1 MNGPLHDSFRN
12 WDGVYVHRNVDLVRR
27 FARVPRRPDVRV
39 SPADLNYDV
48 PPDAD
53 LRQFA
58 AAQDIDVDA
67 PWFSLPAQR
76 RLRCGFFPLVTRLHS
91 GALLAVWREASA
103 HAYCSFGRTAAARSL
118 DDGHSWSTP
127 WVVDFRRPGAWDTG
141 GPENLVQTSDGTLWL
156 GAWARIP
163 EPEPGTVGKQRPE
176 MYVLRSHDE
185 GRTWEQL
192 PKLGDGFQFLCSPML
207 ELSNG
212 EFLWLGSVPDVADE
226 GVTSYT
232 ALRRAVFILR
242 RQGEPLTP
250 GADLVE
256 LGGLRFERYGAM
268 QLGGTN
274 ECHVTETTT
283 PGHLVMLTRSAVSE
297 HYEQST
303 STDYGRTWSP
313 PRRSDLWHTPIAS
326 QPLLITLGDGTLVA
340 VHDERGNGRSLAVP
354 SFDGGET
361 WDFAHHQVVLDDPE
375 FFLKDFSYPQL
386 VEVGDGNLLV
396 MFYNASHPEAEHNGV
411 FATFLDR
418 NLFRTAFGGVRL
430 ADVGSVRRAD
440 TVAWWRFD
448 EGAGDTAH
456 DDTGRHSAVLHG
468 PTWTEGR
475 YGTALAFDGVDDHL
489 RVTNG
494 PSLWLGQEL
503 TIEAWIRTPHPER
516 EQTIVS
522 RLPHYWFGLSGS
534 RVCLRRGGEDGIAE
548 ASGHGTAELAA
559 DRWHHVAVVVRET
572 ADSMRRTLFYV
583 DGVLDAAA
591 DLERPASAAQA
602 QALSD
607 WRQTHGRAWQGCYT
621 VPRSEPTRWA
631 PREHLF
637 IGARH
642 DRTAP
647 FRGLIDELAL
657 HRSGLTARQ
666 LAASVSRHRHSD
678 GEIRSAVIRRP
689 PGASWGR
696 FTARDRVPEGT
707 AISYAV
713 LSPDGALL
721 RDHVTPGTD
730 LAGLEA
736 EAIRLQARLHSDV
749 PGRTPTLW
757 SWSLQPAPEAQ

>member
-1 MNGPLHDSFRN
+1 MTPRSSDCLHDSFRDWN
-12 WDGVYVHRNVDLVRR
+12 TVSAHRNVELVRR

-53 LRQFA
+53 LRQLA
-58 AAQDIDVDA
+58 SAQGIDVEA
-67 PWFSLPAQR
+67 PWFRLPEQR
-76 RLRCGFFPLVTRLHS
+76 QLRCGFFPLVTRLHS

-103 HAYCSFGRTAAARSL
+103 HAYCSFGRTVAARSL
-118 DDGHSWSTP
+118 DGGRSWSVP

-141 GPENLVQTSDGTLWL
+141 GPENLVQTNDGSLWL

-185 GRTWEQL
+185 GRSWEQL

-212 EFLWLGSVPDVADE
+212 EFLWLGSVPDPTDE

-232 ALRRAVFILR
+232 SLRRAVFILR
-242 RQGEPLTP
+242 QPGEPLTP

-354 SFDGGET
+354 SFDGGTT

-375 FFLKDFSYPQL
+375 FFLKDFSYP
-386 VEVGDGNLLV
+386 EVVDVGAGRLLV
-396 MFYNASHPEAEHNGV
+396 VFYNASHPEAETNGI

-418 NLFRTAFGGVRL
+418 SLFRTTFGGVRL
-430 ADVGSVRRAD
+430 ADVGSVRRSD

-448 EGAGDTAH
+448 EGTGDTAH
-456 DDTGRHSAVLHG
+456 DDTGRHYGVLHG
-468 PTWTEGR
+468 PAWSDGR
-475 YGTALAFDGVDDHL
+475 YGRALAFDGLDDHL
-489 RVTNG
+489 RVTNC

-503 TIEAWIRTPHPER
+503 TIEAWIRAPHPER

-522 RLPHYWFGLSGS
+522 RLPHYWFGLNRR

-548 ASGHGTAELAA
+548 ASCHGYDGAGSRPLAA
-559 DRWHHVAVVVRET
+559 RCRGGAGDRR
-572 ADSMRRTLFYV
+572 
-583 DGVLDAAA
+583 LDAAGA
-591 DLERPASAAQA
+591 VLRRRRSRRGDGPGAAAGGDPGAGAQRLASHSRPHLAGVLHRAPRRAYP
-602 QALSD
+602 L
-607 WRQTHGRAWQGCYT
+607 GRAGTPVYRQPARPHGT
-621 VPRSEPTRWA
+621 LLRPDRRVGAA
-631 PREHLF
+631 PRRLESAP
-637 IGARH
+637 ARGQC
-642 DRTAP
+642 DPIPA
-647 FRGLIDELAL
+647 
-657 HRSGLTARQ
+657 
-666 LAASVSRHRHSD
+666 
-678 GEIRSAVIRRP
+678 
-689 PGASWGR
+689 
-696 FTARDRVPEGT
+696 
-707 AISYAV
+707 
-713 LSPDGALL
+713 
-721 RDHVTPGTD
+721 
-730 LAGLEA
+730 
-736 EAIRLQARLHSDV
+736 
-749 PGRTPTLW
+749 PGRRDPVGGD
-757 SWSLQPAPEAQ
+757 PAPIRWLLGPLHGV